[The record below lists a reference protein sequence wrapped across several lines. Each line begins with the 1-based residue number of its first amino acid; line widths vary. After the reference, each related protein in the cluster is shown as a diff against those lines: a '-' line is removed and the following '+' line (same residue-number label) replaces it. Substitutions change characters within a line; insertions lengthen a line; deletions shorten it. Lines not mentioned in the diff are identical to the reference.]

1 MVSDLQGKIIGEG
14 AQSQKIYDEF
24 SEWCEDR
31 SKDLHFEIKT
41 GKANVEQLSATI
53 NAEIERTKALN
64 TKVEELAAN
73 IATDEADLKAAT
85 EVRNKEHA
93 DFVAEEKEFVEVSSM
108 LERASAILERE
119 MAKGGSSLLQ
129 TGDASK
135 LVAALSTI
143 VQASGFSS
151 ADASKLTALVQ
162 SSNDDS
168 DSDAGAPAAAV
179 YSGQSGNIIE
189 TLQNLL
195 EKAQ

>member
-41 GKANVEQLSATI
+41 GKANVEQLTATI

-73 IATDEADLKAAT
+73 IATDEADLKAANT
-85 EVRNKEHA
+85 VRNKEHA
-93 DFVAEEKEFVEVSSM
+93 DFVAEEKELVEVSSM

-119 MAKGGSSLLQ
+119 MAKSGSSLLQ
-129 TGDASK
+129 T
-135 LVAALSTI
+135 T
-143 VQASGFSS
+143 
-151 ADASKLTALVQ
+151 
-162 SSNDDS
+162 
-168 DSDAGAPAAAV
+168 
-179 YSGQSGNIIE
+179 
-189 TLQNLL
+189 
-195 EKAQ
+195 